1 MTTIDFADSESQVS
15 GFYQADRDGDLEEW
29 VLLRLDQA
37 FREQKPLRLAFDD
50 WTNHYE
56 RGMKAARPHILAKG
70 YHKTYQYWYDGCNHS
85 GEDYI
90 KGRPIPE
97 SGGALPPYSP
107 WASHFWSFEDTEGST
122 AAPVASTPY
131 LASTPSLAQRRANL
145 KARQRWLE
153 QQRQAE
159 QRWLER
165 LRQEELRMKKRL
177 QQEELRMK
185 MRGEAVATPPPPEPD
200 MCMVCLSSHAETLVM
215 PCGHSVACRECSQ
228 GLAETVNAHLCIV
241 CRTPIERIL
250 MDGMDGHDTGAGFGG
265 WSPESTPPSSPR

>member
-29 VLLRLDQA
+29 VLCRLDQA
-37 FREQKPLRLAFDD
+37 FSEQKPLRLAFDD

-70 YHKTYQYWYDGCNHS
+70 YHKTYQYWYDGCNHR

-122 AAPVASTPY
+122 AAPVASTP
-131 LASTPSLAQRRANL
+131 SLAQ
-145 KARQRWLE
+145 K
-153 QQRQAE
+153 QAIS
-159 QRWLER
+159 
-165 LRQEELRMKKRL
+165 
-177 QQEELRMK
+177 
-185 MRGEAVATPPPPEPD
+185 EAGAAAPPPEPD